1 MSATYDDSP
10 NIPSYEEFKQRLVDA
25 LNTSSSNW
33 SKKDWF
39 KKMNDLRI
47 TETEINKDHPVVRSM
62 TPSEPPSNR
71 FENLQPYRSRIY
83 QRRQALRQILR
94 QHPYSQT

>member
-33 SKKDWF
+33 SV
-39 KKMNDLRI
+39 KKMNELRI
-47 TETEINKDHPVVRSM
+47 TETEISKDHPVVRSL

>member
-25 LNTSSSNW
+25 LHTSSSNW
-33 SKKDWF
+33 SV
-39 KKMNDLRI
+39 KKMNELRI
-47 TETEINKDHPVVRSM
+47 TETEINKNHPVVRSL